1 MSDRLDRFE
10 MKFAIS
16 AEQRDLLME
25 RLGPLLRADCNSGPG
40 ARYPVVSLYY
50 DNDSRD
56 CYWEKARGLPSRR
69 KLRVRV
75 YGSRDGAVPPASF
88 VEIKH
93 KCDGRGVKRRMALP
107 LAQALAVCGG
117 RQPEDHPA
125 TGESERRILAEVHD
139 LVLQRGFRPALLMR
153 YDRTA
158 FASSDPESDLR
169 ITFDD
174 KIHARFDNLTPEPD
188 DRRFKAGDEMRGGD
202 STVMEVKATGCVP
215 YWLSRV
221 FAETGCRMQSHSK
234 YSAALEQRDPV
245 LRAMLAPKWIER
257 NPLPPVARHTD
268 SVHAVPSAPAVAL
281 G

>member
-1 MSDRLDRFE
+1 MSLRLDRFE

-16 AEQRDLLME
+16 SAQRTALMVLLA
-25 RLGPLLRADCNSGPG
+25 PHLRPDGNSGPG

-50 DNDSRD
+50 DNAERD

-75 YGSRDGAVPPASF
+75 YGSSDGAVPPTSF

-93 KCDGRGVKRRMALP
+93 KCDGRGVKRRVQLP
-107 LAQALAVCGG
+107 LSEALRVCGG
-117 RQPEDHPA
+117 AQPAGAAPA
-125 TGESERRILAEVHD
+125 EVDRRVIAEVHD
-139 LVLQRGFRPALLMR
+139 LVVQRGFLPVLVMR

-158 FASSDPESDLR
+158 FAAMDAGSDLR

-174 KIHARFDNLTPEPD
+174 RICARFENLTPVPD
-188 DRRFKAGDEMRGGD
+188 DKRFTEADEMRGGD
-202 STVMEVKATGCVP
+202 TTVMEVKITGCVP
-215 YWLSRV
+215 YWLSRMLG
-221 FAETGCRMQSHSK
+221 ETGCRMQSHSK

-245 LRAMLAPKWIER
+245 LRAMLAPRWRARVAVSEAPEIRES
-257 NPLPPVARHTD
+257 PLFP
-268 SVHAVPSAPAVAL
+268 APEFLPAA